1 MNRDELK
8 TKAIKAA
15 YHLLQNKGYISA
27 VDVLMAMGK
36 LSREDHEKWRFRQV
50 PYLERVIS
58 GNLAQLE
65 VLLRAVRTYSR
76 DQLRLKPSRTVYTS
90 WGKGPRQPLRFT
102 RSGVPYLEEMY
113 STHFVGRAPARTIP
127 IKTPPMPGVTAN
139 PEPTPVISEPD
150 PTNDL

>member
-15 YHLLQNKGYISA
+15 YHMLQSKGYISA
-27 VDVLMAMGK
+27 IDVLIAMGK
-36 LSREDHEKWRFRQV
+36 LTREDHDRWRLRQV
-50 PYLERVIS
+50 PYLERVIR
-58 GNLAQLE
+58 GNLAQFE

-102 RSGVPYLEEMY
+102 RSGIPYLEEMY
-113 STHFVGRAPARTIP
+113 STHFVGRAPARNLPTT
-127 IKTPPMPGVTAN
+127 TPPAPEVSENPKSTPVF
-139 PEPTPVISEPD
+139 PEPGA
-150 PTNDL
+150 TNNL